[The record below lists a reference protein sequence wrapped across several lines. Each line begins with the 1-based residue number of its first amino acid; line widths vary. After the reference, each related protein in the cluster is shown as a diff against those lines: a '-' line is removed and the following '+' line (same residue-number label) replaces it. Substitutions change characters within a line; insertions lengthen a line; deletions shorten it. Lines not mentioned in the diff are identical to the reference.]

1 MANKIIATENEESAY
16 PKKVDFRLQ
25 QIMFNMED
33 ALKVDSLAVTNLSNI
48 RYLTN
53 FSGSAA
59 ILFIGYDEI
68 HFVTDDRYAEQVKTE
83 LYKLPK
89 MKVHISRDPW
99 SLIKEKKILKNIN
112 SMAFEADKIPY
123 GEAVLTRNFL
133 RPIKFKPATMPVETY
148 TLPKS
153 EEEIDS
159 IQKSCRMSE
168 KVIEIIMP
176 MLKPGVS
183 EYDIYAEIIYQSRK
197 LGSEGDPFDIIV
209 VSGERGAL
217 VHGSPSTRKFKK
229 GDLVLMDFGCIVNG
243 FISDLS
249 RTFAVGKAS
258 KEQKQVYKL
267 IIEAKEAAIAGV
279 RPGMNGKHVDAFAR
293 DIIAKAG
300 FGEYFQHS
308 LGHGIGLVAHEQ
320 PILTFRRDDQ
330 IVPEN
335 CCLAIEPGIYL
346 PDKFGIRV
354 EDNIVVTKS
363 GGKHLTTAPEELI
376 VIE

>member
-1 MANKIIATENEESAY
+1 MPKKNTAPENEESAY

-33 ALKVDSLAVTNLSNI
+33 SLKVDALAVTHLPNI

-59 ILFIGYDEI
+59 MLLIGFDEI
-68 HFVTDDRYAEQVKTE
+68 HFITDDRYAEQVKTE
-83 LYKLPK
+83 LYPLPN
-89 MKVHISRDPW
+89 MKVHITRDPW
-99 SLIKEKKILKNIN
+99 GLVKEKQILKNIN

-123 GEAVLTRNFL
+123 AEAVLIRNNL
-133 RPIKFKPATMPVETY
+133 RPIKFKPATMPVEMF

-153 EEEIDS
+153 DEEIAS
-159 IQKSCRMSE
+159 IQKSCQMTE

-183 EYDIYAEIIYQSRK
+183 EFDISAEIIYQSRK
-197 LGSEGDPFDIIV
+197 LGSEGDPFEIIV

-217 VHGSPSTRKFKK
+217 VHGSPSNRKFKK

-243 FISDLS
+243 FISDLT

-267 IIEAKEAAIAGV
+267 IIEAKETAISRV
-279 RPGMNGKHVDAFAR
+279 RPGMNAKIVDAFAR
-293 DIIAKAG
+293 DVITKAG
-300 FGEYFQHS
+300 FGEFFQHS

-320 PILTFRRDDQ
+320 PIITFRRDDQ
-330 IVPEN
+330 IVPEH

-354 EDNIVVTKS
+354 EDNIVVNKS
-363 GGKHLTTAPEELI
+363 GGKHLTKAPEELI